1 MSCNK
6 SLPGRQTGLTLIE
19 LIITIAVFI
28 VVASTAGPAIQNVMR
43 DNRTVA
49 QVNGLLGDLNFTR
62 SEAIKRGT
70 AVTICQSDNPDAAPP
85 PPADASASCS
95 NDKNGWNKGW
105 IVVDGAGKLLRVH
118 GALRGG
124 TTLTY
129 SRGNLSYKG
138 DGTSTGLAN
147 GTFIFCSSAGAGSR
161 GRSLVVGPTGRVRKQ
176 NITCS

>member
-1 MSCNK
+1 MSRNK
-6 SLPGRQTGLTLIE
+6 SLPDRQTGLTLIE
-19 LIITIAVFI
+19 LIITVAVFI
-28 VVASTAGPAIQNVMR
+28 VVASTAGPAMQNVLR

-70 AVTICQSDNPDAAPP
+70 NVTICQSDDQI
-85 PPADASASCS
+85 SCS
-95 NDKNGWNKGW
+95 NDKDAWHKGW
-105 IVVDGAGKLLRVH
+105 VVVDAAGNLLRVH

-124 TTLTY
+124 TTLSY

-147 GTFIFCSSAGAGSR
+147 GRFNFCSSAGAGSK
-161 GRSLVVGPTGRVRKQ
+161 GRSLVVGPTGRVRKE

>member
-6 SLPGRQTGLTLIE
+6 SLPGRQTGFTLIE

-70 AVTICQSDNPDAAPP
+70 VVTICQSDDPE
-85 PPADASASCS
+85 DASASCS
-95 NDKNGWNKGW
+95 NDKNGWHKGW
-105 IVVDGAGKLLRVH
+105 IVVDGAGRLLRVH

-129 SRGNLSYKG
+129 SRGSLSYKG

>member
-1 MSCNK
+1 MSRNK
-6 SLPGRQTGLTLIE
+6 TLPGRQTGLTLIE

-28 VVASTAGPAIQNVMR
+28 VVASTAGPAIQNVLR
-43 DNRTVA
+43 DNRMIA

-70 AVTICQSDNPDAAPP
+70 SITICQSDNANDPG
-85 PPADASASCS
+85 ASCS
-95 NDKNGWNKGW
+95 NDKNGWHKGW
-105 IVVDGAGKLLRVH
+105 IVVDAAGKLLRIH

-129 SRGNLSYKG
+129 SRGSLSYKG

-147 GTFIFCSSAGAGSR
+147 GTFTFCSSAGAGSP

>member
-1 MSCNK
+1 MSSNK
-6 SLPGRQTGLTLIE
+6 PLHHGRQKGLTLIE
-19 LIITIAVFI
+19 LIITVAVFI
-28 VVASTAGPAIQNVMR
+28 VVASTAGPAMQNMLR

-49 QVNGLLGDLNFTR
+49 QVNGLLGDLGFAR

-70 AVTICQSDNPDAAPP
+70 VVTICQSNDANATDP
-85 PPADASASCS
+85 SCN
-95 NDKNGWNKGW
+95 NDKDGWHKGW
-105 IVVDGAGKLLRVH
+105 IVQDAAGNLLRIH

-124 TTLTY
+124 TTLGY
-129 SRGNLSYKG
+129 SRGGLSYKG

-147 GTFIFCSSAGAGSR
+147 GTFTFCSSAGAGSP